1 MSSTTPP
8 TLEQLLNLID
18 RAERKGLNAAEGD
31 RLRVGLRFLAEDYP
45 GDPGDVVSI
54 DTVDLAELRR
64 KYDNAR
70 KLAWRWRRRAL
81 VLAKS
86 PTPEPAPPATPD
98 PAPDVPAAPPATT
111 DDRDALRRVTA
122 LAQRW
127 MHIPAKRAAAA
138 SILSTITNRDA
149 DD

>member
-1 MSSTTPP
+1 MPDTLAPP
-8 TLEQLLNLID
+8 TYEQMLNLVD
-18 RAERKGLNAAEGD
+18 RAQRKGLNASEGD
-31 RLRVGLRFLAEDYP
+31 RLRTGLRFLTEQYP
-45 GDPGDVVSI
+45 GDPDAFVSI
-54 DTVDLAELRR
+54 ETVDLAELHR

-81 VLAKS
+81 VLEKA
-86 PTPEPAPPATPD
+86 PAPEPAPGPTTTALE
-98 PAPDVPAAPPATT
+98 AAPPATT

-138 SILSTITNRDA
+138 SILSAITNRDA